1 MLCPFC
7 FSVTEKGIGMYLLK
21 TEQSFDSAHF
31 LADYDGKCRNIHGHE
46 WRVEIEVR
54 RESLD
59 NGGQTRDML
68 FDFGLLK
75 KDLKKETDALDH
87 CFIIEKGSLRRSTIE
102 ALREERFNIVE
113 FPFRPTAERLAKYF
127 YDRMSSY
134 GYDVHS
140 ATVYETPQ
148 NCAVYMGEGVQN
160 AGRV

>member
-1 MLCPFC
+1 
-7 FSVTEKGIGMYLLK
+7 MYLLK

-46 WRVEIEVR
+46 WRVVIEVR

-59 NGGQTRDML
+59 GEGQTRDMM
-68 FDFGLLK
+68 FDFGQLK
-75 KDLKKETDALDH
+75 KDLKKETDVLDH
-87 CFIIEKGSLRRSTIE
+87 CFIIEKGSLRQTTVD
-102 ALREERFNIVE
+102 ALREEGFNIAE

-134 GYDVHS
+134 GYNVRS

-148 NCAVYMGEGVQN
+148 NCAVYEGEGVQ
-160 AGRV
+160 GVSRI